1 MVATVNSFTFYN
13 KFKQQLGLGAINL
26 SAATTFYAQLLSSAS
41 NVADATLST
50 LASVTGTCTGSGY
63 KGTKALTNVVWTAAS
78 AADAGTYRW
87 DFDAIVFT
95 ASTGPISN
103 VKYCQIY
110 QSLGAGTGLPVGYW
124 QLVTAE
130 TEVTENNTVTITP
143 NTYCFSMSG

>member
-13 KFKQQLGLGAINL
+13 KVKEQLGLGNLNL
-26 SAATTFYAQLLSSAS
+26 SGADFLAQLLNSAS

-50 LASVTGTCTGSGY
+50 IASVTGTCTGSGY
-63 KGTKALTNVVWTAAS
+63 QGKKALSNVVWTAAS
-78 AADAGTYRW
+78 ASNAGEWRW

-95 ASTGPISN
+95 AQTGPIAD

-110 QSLGAGTGLPVGYW
+110 QSLGAGTGLPIGYW

-143 NTYCFSMSG
+143 NTYVFSLSG